1 MADNKTTLDDI
12 LNSLNGNFTD
22 STMNWMREMYGV
34 TATNK
39 TEAIEQLALLRALG
53 EGKSKG
59 MRMLEGAK
67 AGADLGSDMLSKIAQ
82 MLPESHETV
91 AAGPRGF
98 GIVRRK

>member
-1 MADNKTTLDDI
+1 MANNNVTLDDI
-12 LNSLNGNFTD
+12 LNSYNGNFTD
-22 STMNWMREMYGV
+22 NTMNWMQEMYGI

-39 TEAIEQLALLRALG
+39 TEAIEQLALLKALG
-53 EGKSKG
+53 QGKSKG

-82 MLPESHETV
+82 MLPESHETL

-98 GIVRRK
+98 GVVGRK